1 MRGGQWQVLYLLR
14 GLRDAGVETLLLAR
28 RGSPLFERAS
38 IEGLAVGGVS
48 PASVIREG
56 RKADLVHVHDA
67 RSHTLALGLRGSC
80 VVVSR
85 RVAFPVKRTLLSK
98 FKYAFPR
105 RYIAVS
111 QFVRDGLLDAGIPGD
126 KITVIPDGAAV
137 PPQEARGDCI
147 VSPLFRDPAKGTDL
161 VRAAAQLAG
170 VNVTY
175 SEDLMADLARAR
187 LFVYITYSE
196 GLGSA
201 AIQAMAAGVPVV
213 ASRVGGLTEV
223 VEDGVTGLLVEN
235 RAEQIA
241 AAMNAI
247 LQNPSMAASFR
258 EQGRL
263 RFERLFTL
271 PIVVAKT
278 IEVYKEVIACGR
290 S

>member
-1 MRGGQWQVLYLLR
+1 
-14 GLRDAGVETLLLAR
+14 
-28 RGSPLFERAS
+28 
-38 IEGLAVGGVS
+38 
-48 PASVIREG
+48 
-56 RKADLVHVHDA
+56 
-67 RSHTLALGLRGSC
+67 
-80 VVVSR
+80 
-85 RVAFPVKRTLLSK
+85 
-98 FKYAFPR
+98 
-105 RYIAVS
+105 
-111 QFVRDGLLDAGIPGD
+111 
-126 KITVIPDGAAV
+126 
-137 PPQEARGDCI
+137 
-147 VSPLFRDPAKGTDL
+147 
-161 VRAAAQLAG
+161 
-170 VNVTY
+170 
-175 SEDLMADLARAR
+175 
-187 LFVYITYSE
+187 
-196 GLGSA
+196 
-201 AIQAMAAGVPVV
+201 MAAGVPVV